1 MILTSE
7 SAFIL
12 LVASIVLALK
22 PGPHMLAYTTLALD
36 GKWREL
42 LAFWFGSMIAGGLM
56 YLLLL
61 GGMSLI
67 PESFGLIFIF
77 IKSAAA
83 ILFLNMGIL
92 GLRDTL
98 AEDRKA
104 SKQRAKIITAHSLF
118 KNAVSGFLL
127 VLGNPYVIIFIL
139 TVIPAMVGSLSFT
152 LMDVVMI
159 YGIVIGA
166 DIVVVAGYCVPL
178 LFVRNFLSDTLLR
191 WARISSSV
199 AMIIIGVLLAI
210 NMVFQY
216 DLYKTGL
223 LG

>member
-1 MILTSE
+1 MILTPDT
-7 SAFIL
+7 AFIL
-12 LVASIVLALK
+12 LFASIVLALK

-36 GKWREL
+36 DKWREL
-42 LAFWFGSMIAGGLM
+42 LLFWFGSMIAGGIM

-67 PESFGLIFIF
+67 PESFGLVFIF
-77 IKSAAA
+77 IKSAGA

-92 GLRDTL
+92 GLKDTL
-98 AEDRKA
+98 NEDRKA
-104 SKQRAKIITAHSLF
+104 SESKAEIISARSLF
-118 KNAVSGFLL
+118 NNAISGFLL

-139 TVIPAMVGSLSFT
+139 TAIPAMVGSLSFT
-152 LMDVVMI
+152 LMDIAII

-166 DIVVVAGYCVPL
+166 DIIIVAGYCVPL
-178 LFVRNFLSDTLLR
+178 LFIRNFLSDKLLR
-191 WARISSSV
+191 WARIGSSV
-199 AMIIIGVLLAI
+199 SMIIIAIILVI
-210 NMVFQY
+210 NMLNQY